1 MERITGLSQTNTRR
15 KKNIWLNKRPST
27 SLQAL
32 PQALPQDKAR

>member
-1 MERITGLSQTNTRR
+1 MERITGLSQTNTR